1 MVAPTARSVAAAVL
15 VRVDRDSAFASSVLD
30 TELGRA
36 RQLDARDRALAT
48 ELVYGSLR
56 VRPWLDAQIERHA
69 VRGTNRIDP
78 FTRIELAL
86 AVYQLF
92 FLTRI
97 PAFAAVNEAV
107 DAIRRTRGS
116 GVSRFANAVLRKL
129 AMEAVEQSGENIA
142 GLAEKAIWE
151 STPEWLR
158 AALARAL
165 GEDSA
170 KAFLRPGNTVPPI
183 GIRVERAE
191 EREAWL
197 ARLRLAVP
205 AATFEL
211 GEVSP
216 HAIRVH
222 GAADVRGLAGFAE
235 GAWSLQEE
243 GSQLVALAVGAR
255 PGEHVLDACAGR
267 GNKSAVLAGAVGQN
281 GAIDVADVHPDKLE
295 RLALELGRLGLSPR
309 ATFAVDWAVGAGEC
323 EGLYERALVD
333 APCSGVG
340 TARRRPE
347 LVPRRVPED
356 LAKLASLQQKI
367 LLGVSERVV
376 PGGRLVYAVCSVLR
390 EEAEDVVGAV
400 LAAAPSLEL
409 APFEGLPARELAKEE
424 PMLRLLPHVH
434 ATDGYFLA
442 SFRKKE

>member
-1 MVAPTARSVAAAVL
+1 MPAPTARSVAASVL
-15 VRVDRDSAFASSVLD
+15 VRVDRDGAFASSVLD
-30 TELGRA
+30 AALGRA

-69 VRGTNRIDP
+69 PRGTARVDP
-78 FTRIELAL
+78 FTRVELAL
-86 AVYQLF
+86 AAYQLF

-107 DAIRRTRGS
+107 DAIRRARGQPL
-116 GVSRFANAVLRKL
+116 SRFANAVLRKVAL
-129 AMEAVEQSGENIA
+129 DAQRRGREDVAGTAEEAV
-142 GLAEKAIWE
+142 WE

-158 AALARAL
+158 AALSHAL
-165 GEDSA
+165 GEEGA
-170 KAFLRPGNTVPPI
+170 KAFLRPGPSVPPI

-191 EREAWL
+191 EREAWV

-205 AATFEL
+205 GATFEL
-211 GEVSP
+211 GQVSP
-216 HAIRVH
+216 QAILVH
-222 GAADVRGLAGFAE
+222 GAGDVRELPGFAE

-243 GSQLVALAVGAR
+243 GSQLVALAMGAR
-255 PGEHVLDACAGR
+255 PGDRILDACAGR
-267 GNKSAVLAGAVGQN
+267 GNKSAVLARAVGPS
-281 GAIDVADVHPDKLE
+281 GALDAADVHPDKLG
-295 RLALELGRLGLSPR
+295 RLALELRRLGLQPR

-323 EGLYERALVD
+323 DGRYERALVD

-347 LVPRRVPED
+347 LLMRRERED
-356 LAKLASLQQKI
+356 LAKLASLQREI
-367 LLGVSERVV
+367 LLRVSERVV

-390 EEAEDVVGAV
+390 EESEEVVGAA
-400 LAAAPSLEL
+400 LAAAPGLEL
-409 APFEGLPARELAKEE
+409 APFEGAPAQAIAKGE
-424 PMLRLLPHVH
+424 PTLRLLPHIH

>member
-1 MVAPTARSVAAAVL
+1 MLAPTARSIASSVL
-15 VRVDRDSAFASSVLD
+15 VRVDRDGAFASSVLD
-30 TELGRA
+30 AELGRA

-69 VRGTNRIDP
+69 TRGTSRVDP
-78 FTRIELAL
+78 FTRVELAL

-92 FLTRI
+92 FLTRV

-107 DAIRRTRGS
+107 EAIRRTRGATL
-116 GVSRFANAVLRKL
+116 SRFANAVLRKL
-129 AMEAVEQSGENIA
+129 ALEAERRSGEDAGLRVEEAV
-142 GLAEKAIWE
+142 WE

-158 AALARAL
+158 AALSGAL
-165 GEDSA
+165 GEEGA
-170 KAFLRPGNTVPPI
+170 KAFLRPSGSVPPI
-183 GIRVERAE
+183 GIRVEHAE
-191 EREAWL
+191 SRDAWL
-197 ARLRLAVP
+197 ERLRVAAP

-216 HAIRVH
+216 HAILVH
-222 GAADVRGLAGFAE
+222 GAGDVRTLGGFAE

-255 PGEHVLDACAGR
+255 PGDHVLDACAGR
-267 GNKSAVLAGAVGQN
+267 GNKAAVLARAVGRQGAVD
-281 GAIDVADVHPDKLE
+281 AADVHPDKLD
-295 RLALELGRLGLSPR
+295 RLGLELRRLGHAPR
-309 ATFAVDWAVGAGEC
+309 ATFAVDWSVGAGEC
-323 EGLYERALVD
+323 DAFYDRVLVD
-333 APCSGVG
+333 APCSGIG

-347 LVPRRVPED
+347 LVMRRAHED
-356 LAKLASLQQKI
+356 LAKLASLQTAI
-367 LLGVSERVV
+367 LLGASERVA

-390 EEAEDVVGAV
+390 EEAEDVVSRV
-400 LAAAPSLEL
+400 LAAAPRLAL
-409 APFEGLPARELAKEE
+409 APFDGAPARALAKDEAT
-424 PMLRLLPHVH
+424 LRLLPHVH